1 MIKTNLSFRPSGIT
15 ETDLG
20 FELAPG
26 TVVNDPL
33 WLLHKLDNTASV
45 NSEPIQIVI
54 GEGASLTMG
63 TRIDRTGTEDS
74 DISIVYDVKL
84 AKGASVHWTSIQSG
98 STYSVNELIT
108 VTQLA
113 DSRLDRVAIVGDVKD
128 YQSTIRVA
136 LDGEGAHSNIQ
147 GLGLL
152 KDKQELDLT
161 ITIDHNVPN
170 CTSNQLAKNILADC
184 SKTTFTG
191 LVSVARDAQKTNTEQ
206 LNRNLLLSDQ
216 ARAISQPQLLID
228 ADDVLCA
235 HGSTTGA
242 LEESQLF
249 YLMSRGLSRE
259 DATSVM
265 VVGFAE
271 EVVEGIPNESVKAV
285 AKAEMTAQLALVLE
299 GF

>member
-1 MIKTNLSFRPSGIT
+1 M
-15 ETDLG
+15 
-20 FELAPG
+20 
-26 TVVNDPL
+26 
-33 WLLHKLDNTASV
+33 
-45 NSEPIQIVI
+45 
-54 GEGASLTMG
+54 
-63 TRIDRTGTEDS
+63 
-74 DISIVYDVKL
+74 
-84 AKGASVHWTSIQSG
+84 
-98 STYSVNELIT
+98 
-108 VTQLA
+108 
-113 DSRLDRVAIVGDVKD
+113 
-128 YQSTIRVA
+128 
-136 LDGEGAHSNIQ
+136 
-147 GLGLL
+147 
-152 KDKQELDLT
+152 
-161 ITIDHNVPN
+161 
-170 CTSNQLAKNILADC
+170 AKNILADC